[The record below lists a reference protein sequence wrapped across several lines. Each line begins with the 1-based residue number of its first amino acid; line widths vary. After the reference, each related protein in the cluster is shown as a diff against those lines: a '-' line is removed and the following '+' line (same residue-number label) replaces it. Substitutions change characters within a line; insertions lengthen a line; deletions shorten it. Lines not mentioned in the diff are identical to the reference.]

1 MERMGI
7 WEFMMLRQIRYVL
20 LQSPSPEPSPRRG
33 EGRGN
38 SVVKISIEEFPNRLN
53 RLTDRSTD
61 GTDET
66 DGDLGIYDASANSF
80 HLASIPLTLS
90 LLRISLRSIS
100 PKGRGIETEM
110 KIW

>member
-1 MERMGI
+1 M
-7 WEFMMLRQIRYVL
+7 FYFN
-20 LQSPSPEPSPRRG
+20 PPHPEPSPQRG

-53 RLTDRSTD
+53 RLTDRS
-61 GTDET
+61 TDET

-110 KIW
+110 KTW